1 MRKANTKVANIVA
14 GSIAQEVGIETGDMI
29 LSINENV
36 ISDILEYKFLIN
48 DEFLNIVIQ
57 KSDGQ
62 EWEVEIE
69 KEIDEDLG
77 IEFENALISEARSCK
92 NKCIF
97 CFIDQLPKGMR
108 DTLYFK
114 DDDSRLSFL
123 QGNYITLTNLS
134 DEDVNKIIKYRI
146 SPLNVSV
153 HTTNAELRVKML
165 NNKFAGNILRVL
177 GKLAEAGIILNGQIV
192 LCPEVNDGQELDR
205 TLEDLN
211 LLYPHMRSISVVPVG
226 LTKHRQGLYEIK
238 PYNKESALKLI
249 EQVEVWQKSFRKKYK
264 TNFVYIADEFYLMAG
279 KEIPEYREYE
289 DFPQIENG
297 VGLIAL
303 FKKEFY
309 DYLKYS
315 VKNKTNRKDRTVSV
329 ITGTS
334 SYNFIYRISKDL
346 ESKFGN
352 IKINVYKILN
362 NFFGQ
367 TVTVTGLITGCD
379 IIEQLKGHE
388 LGEELLIPECM
399 LEHGEHVFLDDIS
412 TDDIQREL
420 GVNVR
425 ITEVNGKEYIKAV
438 LGRSINGKTSS
449 SNSR

>member
-399 LEHGEHVFLDDIS
+399 LKHGEHVFLDDIS